1 LEWPLF
7 LLILFGSLL
16 ILMLMGI
23 PVAFSF
29 LVVIILGAPM
39 IWGLGPGMS
48 QVILSMSDSLMNFA
62 LLPLPLFIL
71 MGEVIFQS
79 KIAPDMIDALDKWIG
94 RLPGRLSIMAVAGGA
109 LFSTLTGTSLA
120 STAMLG
126 ETLIPEMEERGYKKP
141 MSIGPILGSGGLAL
155 MIPPSALAV
164 LLGAVGEI
172 SIGRIL
178 IAIIGPGLLMAILY
192 GGYII
197 IRCIL
202 QPSIAPAYQ
211 VESTPLSKKLI
222 HFVKYILPVGF
233 IIFAVVGVIYAGI
246 ATPTEAAAT
255 GALSCFLFS
264 LVQGRLTWDVMK
276 KSMTGTLRITV
287 MVFMII
293 TGSQIFSQILAYS
306 GAVNGLT
313 EFVLG
318 LPTHRMLILLGMQV
332 VLLMLGMFMN
342 AQSIM
347 MITLPVFMPVVYALE
362 FEPVW
367 FAVIYLLNMEMAS
380 TTPPFGLALFVM
392 KGVAPKGTT
401 MADIWSAAM
410 PFLLLDV
417 LAMAIIIIFPQT
429 ALWLVQMMH

>member
-1 LEWPLF
+1 
-7 LLILFGSLL
+7 
-16 ILMLMGI
+16 MLMGI

-39 IWGLGPGMS
+39 TWGLGPGMS
-48 QVILSMSDSLMNFA
+48 QVILSMSDSLMKFS
-62 LLPLPLFIL
+62 LIPIPLFIL
-71 MGEVIFQS
+71 MGDVIFHS

-94 RLPGRLSIMAVAGGA
+94 RLPGRLSFMAVAGGA

-126 ETLIPEMEERGYKKP
+126 ETLIPEMEKRGYKKP

-178 IAIIGPGLLMAILY
+178 IAIIGPGILMAILY

-197 IRCIL
+197 IRCML
-202 QPSIAPAYQ
+202 QPSVAPAYQ
-211 VESTPLSKKLI
+211 VESTPLSEKLI
-222 HFVKYILPVGF
+222 TFVKYILPVGV

-246 ATPTEAAAT
+246 ATPTEAAAI
-255 GALSCFLFS
+255 GALSCFLYS
-264 LVQGRLTWDVMK
+264 LVQRRLTWDVVK
-276 KSMTGTLRITV
+276 KSMTSTLRITV
-287 MVFMII
+287 MVLMII
-293 TGSQIFSQILAYS
+293 AGSQLFSQILAYS

-313 EFVLG
+313 EFILG
-318 LPTHRMLILLGMQV
+318 LPTHRILILLSMQV
-332 VLLMLGMFMN
+332 VLLLLGMFMN

-362 FEPVW
+362 FDPVW

-401 MADIWSAAM
+401 MGDVCRAAL
-410 PFLLLDV
+410 PYLLLDV
-417 LAMAIIIIFPQT
+417 LAMAIIIIFPQI
-429 ALWLVQMMH
+429 AMWLVYTMH

>member
-1 LEWPLF
+1 MDWPVF

-16 ILMLMGI
+16 LLMVMGI

-29 LVVIILGAPM
+29 LAVIIVGAPM

-48 QVILSMSDSLMNFA
+48 QVILSLSDSLMNFA

-71 MGEVIFQS
+71 MGEVVFHS
-79 KIAPDMIDALDKWIG
+79 NIAPKMIDTLDKWIG
-94 RLPGRLSIMAVAGGA
+94 RVPGRLSIMAVAGGA

-126 ETLIPEMEERGYKKP
+126 GTLIPEMEKRGYRKP
-141 MSIGPILGSGGLAL
+141 MSVGPILGSGGLAL

-164 LLGAVGEI
+164 LLGAIAEI

-178 IAIIGPGLLMAILY
+178 IAIIVPGLLIAVLY

-197 IRCIL
+197 IRCIF

-211 VESTPLSKKLI
+211 VDFTPLSEKIIAFTK
-222 HFVKYILPVGF
+222 HILPVGA
-233 IIFAVVGVIYAGI
+233 IIFMVVGVIYAGI

-255 GALSCFLFS
+255 GALSCFIFS
-264 LVQGRLTWDVMK
+264 LIQRSLTWDVVK
-276 KSMTGTLRITV
+276 KSMTATLRITV

-293 TGSQIFSQILAYS
+293 AGSQIFSQILAYS

-313 EFVLG
+313 EFILG
-318 LPTHRMLILLGMQV
+318 LPTHRVLILLAMQV
-332 VLLMLGMFMN
+332 VLLLLGMFMN

-347 MITLPVFMPVVYALE
+347 MITLPIFMPVVYALD

-401 MADIWSAAM
+401 MADICRAAV
-410 PFLLLDV
+410 PFLLLD
-417 LAMAIIIIFPQT
+417 AIGMALIIIFPQM
-429 ALWLVQMMH
+429 ALWLVQTMG

>member
-1 LEWPLF
+1 MF

-16 ILMLMGI
+16 LLMLMGI

-29 LVVIILGAPM
+29 LAVIIVGAPM

-48 QVILSMSDSLMNFA
+48 QVILSLSDSLMNFA

-71 MGEVIFQS
+71 MGEVVFHS
-79 KIAPDMIDALDKWIG
+79 NIAPKMIDTLDKWIG
-94 RLPGRLSIMAVAGGA
+94 RVPGRLSIMAVAGGA

-126 ETLIPEMEERGYKKP
+126 GTLIPEMEKRGYKKP
-141 MSIGPILGSGGLAL
+141 MSVGPILGSGGLAL

-164 LLGAVGEI
+164 LLGAIAEI

-178 IAIIGPGLLMAILY
+178 IAIIVPGLLIAVLY

-197 IRCIL
+197 IRCIF

-211 VESTPLSKKLI
+211 VEFTPLSEKIIAFTK
-222 HFVKYILPVGF
+222 HILPVGF
-233 IIFAVVGVIYAGI
+233 IIFMVVGVIYAGI

-255 GALSCFLFS
+255 GALSCFIFS
-264 LVQGRLTWDVMK
+264 LIQRSLTWDVVK
-276 KSMTGTLRITV
+276 KSMTATLRITV

-293 TGSQIFSQILAYS
+293 AGSQIFSQILAYS

-313 EFVLG
+313 EFILG
-318 LPTHRMLILLGMQV
+318 LPTHRVLILLAMQV
-332 VLLMLGMFMN
+332 VLLLLGMFMN

-347 MITLPVFMPVVYALE
+347 MITLPIFMPVVYALD

-401 MADIWSAAM
+401 MADICRAAV
-410 PFLLLDV
+410 PFLLLD
-417 LAMAIIIIFPQT
+417 AIGMALIIIFPQT
-429 ALWLVQMMH
+429 ALWLVQTMG

>member
-1 LEWPLF
+1 
-7 LLILFGSLL
+7 
-16 ILMLMGI
+16 MLMGI

-29 LVVIILGAPM
+29 LVVIIVGAPM

-62 LLPLPLFIL
+62 LIPIPLFIL
-71 MGEVIFQS
+71 MGDVIFHS
-79 KIAPDMIDALDKWIG
+79 KIAPDMIDAMDKWIG
-94 RLPGRLSIMAVAGGA
+94 RLPGRLSLMAVTGGA

-126 ETLIPEMEERGYKKP
+126 ETLIPEMQKRGYKKP

-202 QPSIAPAYQ
+202 QPSIAPVYQ
-211 VESTPLSKKLI
+211 VESTPFSKKLI
-222 HFVKYILPVGF
+222 ALVKYILPVGF
-233 IIFAVVGVIYAGI
+233 IIFMVVGVIYAGV

-264 LVQGRLTWDVMK
+264 LVQGRLTWEVVK
-276 KSMTGTLRITV
+276 RSMTGTLRITV

-293 TGSQIFSQILAYS
+293 TGSQLFSQILAYS

-313 EFVLG
+313 DFVLAF
-318 LPTHRMLILLGMQV
+318 PTHRML
-332 VLLMLGMFMN
+332 VLLAMQFVLLVLGMFMN

-347 MITLPVFMPVVYALE
+347 MITLPVFMPIVYALE
-362 FEPVW
+362 FDPVW

-392 KGVAPKGTT
+392 KGVAPQGTT
-401 MADIWSAAM
+401 MADVCRAAT
-410 PFLLLDV
+410 PYLLLDV

-429 ALWLVQMMH
+429 ALWLVETMH